1 MGSGVSCKPHE
12 TTSSKDALLV
22 DSSQN
27 IATPGIGKKILKSV
41 EERGNCLYCWSTT
54 ISVSNWLGGLI
65 FLDQDALQN
74 VYELVQII
82 IYYDAEF
89 DV

>member
-27 IATPGIGKKILKSV
+27 IATPGIGKKS
-41 EERGNCLYCWSTT
+41 
-54 ISVSNWLGGLI
+54 
-65 FLDQDALQN
+65 
-74 VYELVQII
+74 
-82 IYYDAEF
+82 
-89 DV
+89 